1 MSTASC
7 TRTSQIMSNVS
18 KGTYVNNTRFHN
30 YGSVVEDSIVSQQRW
45 AYQRLAEIRRN
56 KKKNKKNN

>member
-18 KGTYVNNTRFHN
+18 KGTYVNNTRFRN
-30 YGSVVEDSIVSQQRW
+30 YGSVVEDSIKAQQRW
-45 AYQRLAEIRRN
+45 ADENLARLQREKK
-56 KKKNKKNN
+56 KKKN